1 MAQGELLYGTSGALI
16 YGTSGTLLYST
27 SGGTR
32 ADSVCF
38 DYARYSSGVLRET
51 VTDCLDQSELPIYYF
66 TSDGSAQIVPSL
78 SPMYRTH
85 TSSVFIFKDG
95 QTTRPDIAPMGIT
108 VEIYQATNTQG
119 EGALLATIT
128 YQPTQASRTIGG
140 VTYNG
145 WFVAIPSAS
154 TLHATYGDFITRMT
168 INF

>member
-16 YGTSGTLLYST
+16 YGTSGTLLYAT

-38 DYARYSSGVLRET
+38 DYARYTSGVLRET
-51 VTDCLDQSELPIYYF
+51 VTDCLDPSELPIYYW

-95 QTTRPDIAPMGIT
+95 QTTRPDIAPTGIT
-108 VEIYQATNTQG
+108 VEIYQQVSGSQG
-119 EGALLATIT
+119 PLLATLT
-128 YQPTQASRTIGG
+128 YLPTQATRTIGG
-140 VTYNG
+140 VAYDG
-145 WFVAIPSAS
+145 WFVTIPSAS
-154 TLHATYGDFITRMT
+154 TLHATYGDFTSRMT
-168 INF
+168 VNF